1 MDKKFNLDSFGKIID
16 DFLEQN
22 VIHMLLTLPEGT
34 LDVQVQDNTGLGS
47 VVQFYIL
54 LNSIK
59 TISKSMQTDMGID
72 GKSPEWEKIVDT
84 LLDMIRNEML
94 EGETE

>member
-22 VIHMLLTLPEGT
+22 VIHMMLTLPEGT

-59 TISKSMQTDMGID
+59 TICKSMDMGID

>member
-22 VIHMLLTLPEGT
+22 TIHMLLTLPEGT

-54 LNSIK
+54 TNSIK
-59 TISKSMQTDMGID
+59 TIAKSMRKDMGID
-72 GKSPEWEKIVDT
+72 GKSPEWGKTVDT

>member
-22 VIHMLLTLPEGT
+22 VIHMMLTLPEGT

-59 TISKSMQTDMGID
+59 TICKSMQTDMGID
-72 GKSPEWEKIVDT
+72 GKSPELEKIVDT